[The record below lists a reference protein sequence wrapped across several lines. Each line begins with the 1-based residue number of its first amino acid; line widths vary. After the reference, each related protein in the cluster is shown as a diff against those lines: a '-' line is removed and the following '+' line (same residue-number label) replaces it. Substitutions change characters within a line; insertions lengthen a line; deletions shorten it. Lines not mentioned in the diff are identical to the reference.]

1 MDKNTITGF
10 VLMLALLV
18 GYNWYYSPTEE
29 EIAEAEAAKAA
40 LAEEEALKHLPKKF
54 VGFPTWIPWNP

>member
-10 VLMLALLV
+10 ILMLALLV

-29 EIAEAEAAKAA
+29 EIAAAKAAEAA
-40 LAEEEALKHLPKKF
+40 LAEEEALNSTDDAIYDEPAVTLE
-54 VGFPTWIPWNP
+54 I